1 MNPKSVLLLVS
12 PFVVC
17 AAVNAQTGK
26 VDEAVR
32 SKMTEQHVAGTSVA
46 VLRNGKV
53 VLAKGYGM
61 SNVEQS
67 IRAAPET
74 RYQIAS
80 TTKPFTATAIMML
93 VEGGQ
98 VALDEKAAKYLPK

>member
-67 IRAAPET
+67 IRAAPSVEWLFW
-74 RYQIAS
+74 RM
-80 TTKPFTATAIMML
+80 TAPCWSREL
-93 VEGGQ
+93 FP
-98 VALDEKAAKYLPK
+98 LPCCAGWCRI